1 MARELKIVTLI
12 GNPKPAS
19 RTLDVGKEIAG
30 QIVRT
35 LAQRGMQSQSEFVD
49 IATLGAGLLDW
60 ASKEVT
66 EVVERTLA
74 ADLLIVATPTYKATY
89 TGLLKLFLDRI
100 QQNALLGRVAIP
112 VMVAATPL
120 HGLAG
125 ETHLRP
131 LLVELGATCPTRA
144 FFVLE
149 SQLEELPAIVGKW
162 LETYGAVLMT
172 VLSARVPQ

>member
-1 MARELKIVTLI
+1 MAREIKIVTLV

-30 QIVRT
+30 QIAKK
-35 LAQRGMQSQSEFVD
+35 LIDKGAQCGSEFID

-60 ASKEVT
+60 NSKEVG
-66 EVVERTLA
+66 EAVERTLA

-100 QQNALLGRVAIP
+100 QQNALLGHTAIP

-131 LLVELGATCPTRA
+131 LMVELGASCPTRA

-149 SQLEELPAIVGKW
+149 SQLDELPAVVSKW
-162 LETYGAVLMT
+162 LETYGATLMT
-172 VLSARVPQ
+172 SLSV

>member
-1 MARELKIVTLI
+1 MTREIKIVTLV

-19 RTLDVGKEIAG
+19 KTLDVGREIAG
-30 QIVRT
+30 QIVKK
-35 LAQRGMQSQSEFVD
+35 LAEKSVQSQSELVD

-60 ASKEVT
+60 GSKEVA

-100 QQNALLGRVAIP
+100 QQNALLGHTAIP

-131 LLVELGATCPTRA
+131 LLVELGASCPTRA
-144 FFVLE
+144 FFILE
-149 SQLEELPAIVGKW
+149 SQLEELPSIVAKW
-162 LETYGAVLMT
+162 LETYGAVLMAP
-172 VLSARVPQ
+172 LSVQAA

>member
-1 MARELKIVTLI
+1 MAREIKILTLV

-30 QIVRT
+30 QIVKM
-35 LAQRGMQSQSEFVD
+35 LADRNAQSRSDFVD

-60 ASKEVT
+60 NSKEVADL
-66 EVVERTLA
+66 VDRTLA
-74 ADLLIVATPTYKATY
+74 ADLLIIATPTYKATY

-100 QQNALLGRVAIP
+100 QQNALLGHTALP
-112 VMVAATPL
+112 AMVAATPL

-125 ETHLRP
+125 EAHLRP
-131 LLVELGATCPTRA
+131 LLVELGASCPTRT

-149 SQLEELPAIVGKW
+149 SQLGELPTIVAKW

-172 VLSARVPQ
+172 SLSV